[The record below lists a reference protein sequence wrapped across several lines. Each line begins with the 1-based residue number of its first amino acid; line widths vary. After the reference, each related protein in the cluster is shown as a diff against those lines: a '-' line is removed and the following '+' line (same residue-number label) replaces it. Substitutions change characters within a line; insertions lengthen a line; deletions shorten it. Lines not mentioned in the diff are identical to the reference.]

1 MNISKIKIIAII
13 SLGLLFASS
22 FSDNITKNL
31 KLGYND
37 VGVKKS
43 LKKSSLRI
51 LAIGNSF
58 NQDVMAYLPP
68 VLNEMLPDYNIT
80 YGILYKSS
88 AGIGKHVDMFSNNE
102 KYTWF
107 NYWKPGQKEWMRY
120 NNAYSLADVLA
131 LEEWD
136 IITFQGTS
144 RDVISEVGIKNMV
157 ASGT

>member
-80 YGILYKSS
+80 YGYHQSMNIP
-88 AGIGKHVDMFSNNE
+88 V
-102 KYTWF
+102 
-107 NYWKPGQKEWMRY
+107 R
-120 NNAYSLADVLA
+120 
-131 LEEWD
+131 
-136 IITFQGTS
+136 
-144 RDVISEVGIKNMV
+144 
-157 ASGT
+157 